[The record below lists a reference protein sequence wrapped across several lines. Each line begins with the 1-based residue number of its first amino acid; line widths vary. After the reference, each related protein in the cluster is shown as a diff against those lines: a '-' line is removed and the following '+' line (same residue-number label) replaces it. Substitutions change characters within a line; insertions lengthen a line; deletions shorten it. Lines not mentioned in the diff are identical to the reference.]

1 MLVMKRSQSS
11 FDNFSEKICQVPI
24 YLNGN
29 SSDLIMEN
37 NYTVA
42 FIEML
47 VLVTKNMLVANYLQ
61 ELKKKMLNLSLVIF
75 SVIYTTSN

>member
-1 MLVMKRSQSS
+1 MLHLYIWQLHACNEKKCKSS

-47 VLVTKNMLVANYLQ
+47 VLVTKICLWL
-61 ELKKKMLNLSLVIF
+61 
-75 SVIYTTSN
+75 

>member
-29 SSDLIMEN
+29 SSDLIMKN
-37 NYTVA
+37 VA

>member
-29 SSDLIMEN
+29 SSDLIMKN
-37 NYTVA
+37 VA

-75 SVIYTTSN
+75 RVIYTTSN